1 MRSTRDTPV
10 IVVSSTLPFLPVQPE
25 CIRGQPCDDALEVE
39 GWRSSIAHG
48 AKLLVRSQHR
58 DSNPSKMRPS
68 CFVVRIEKKLR
79 RFISGATVFFSVATG
94 KAIMETVTQQPIEK
108 PKRVM
113 SEAQLETLKLAR
125 EMALKKRREIAAV
138 RAVDREA
145 LVLQKISAKHA
156 RDDVRAE
163 KEAERRAA
171 SDPTT
176 PPSLTVDTP
185 KPPVVVT
192 GASIVAKP
200 KKQAVVVETS
210 DSSEEEG
217 FIDNARVFVVRRE
230 RQPRRSPMVSA
241 HAEAEIVTPPPPAK
255 VDPHAALYRSMFG

>member
-1 MRSTRDTPV
+1 
-10 IVVSSTLPFLPVQPE
+10 
-25 CIRGQPCDDALEVE
+25 
-39 GWRSSIAHG
+39 
-48 AKLLVRSQHR
+48 
-58 DSNPSKMRPS
+58 
-68 CFVVRIEKKLR
+68 
-79 RFISGATVFFSVATG
+79 
-94 KAIMETVTQQPIEK
+94 METVTQQPIEK

-171 SDPTT
+171 LDTTSPT
-176 PPSLTVDTP
+176 PPPTVDAPTP
-185 KPPVVVT
+185 SKAVS
-192 GASIVAKP
+192 GASITGAELRERSSIATTKP

-210 DSSEEEG
+210 DSSDEEG

-255 VDPHAALYRSMFG
+255 VDPHEALYRSMFG

>member
-1 MRSTRDTPV
+1 
-10 IVVSSTLPFLPVQPE
+10 
-25 CIRGQPCDDALEVE
+25 
-39 GWRSSIAHG
+39 
-48 AKLLVRSQHR
+48 
-58 DSNPSKMRPS
+58 
-68 CFVVRIEKKLR
+68 
-79 RFISGATVFFSVATG
+79 
-94 KAIMETVTQQPIEK
+94 METAPQHVEK

-113 SEAQLETLKLAR
+113 SQEQLDKLAHAR
-125 EMALKKRREIAAV
+125 EMALKKRREMAAV
-138 RAVDREA
+138 RAEDREA

-171 SDPTT
+171 LDTTSPT
-176 PPSLTVDTP
+176 PPPTVDAPTP
-185 KPPVVVT
+185 SKAVS
-192 GASIVAKP
+192 GASITGAELRERSSIATTKP

-210 DSSEEEG
+210 DSSDEEG

>member
-1 MRSTRDTPV
+1 
-10 IVVSSTLPFLPVQPE
+10 
-25 CIRGQPCDDALEVE
+25 
-39 GWRSSIAHG
+39 
-48 AKLLVRSQHR
+48 
-58 DSNPSKMRPS
+58 
-68 CFVVRIEKKLR
+68 
-79 RFISGATVFFSVATG
+79 
-94 KAIMETVTQQPIEK
+94 METVTQQPIEK

-113 SEAQLETLKLAR
+113 SEAQLEKLKLAR
-125 EMALKKRREIAAV
+125 ELALKKRREMAAA

-145 LVLQKISAKHA
+145 LVLQKISAKQA

-185 KPPVVVT
+185 KPPVVVS

-230 RQPRRSPMVSA
+230 RQHRRSPMVST
-241 HAEAEIVTPPPPAK
+241 HPEAEIVTPPPPAK

>member
-1 MRSTRDTPV
+1 
-10 IVVSSTLPFLPVQPE
+10 
-25 CIRGQPCDDALEVE
+25 
-39 GWRSSIAHG
+39 
-48 AKLLVRSQHR
+48 
-58 DSNPSKMRPS
+58 
-68 CFVVRIEKKLR
+68 
-79 RFISGATVFFSVATG
+79 
-94 KAIMETVTQQPIEK
+94 METVTQQPIEK

-210 DSSEEEG
+210 DSSDEEG

-230 RQPRRSPMVSA
+230 RQHRRSPMVPTRP
-241 HAEAEIVTPPPPAK
+241 EAEIATPSPPAK